1 MAAAAT
7 ASSQGRPL
15 ALPRTITLRNG
26 VELPTV
32 GLGTFK
38 AGGDEARGAVLAALK
53 AGIRHID
60 TASIYK
66 NEAPI
71 REALAASGLPRGS
84 VFLTSKVSPYEQG
97 AGRARQAVE
106 GILERLGTD
115 YVDLVLVHWPG
126 VARTPPDSA
135 ANAQQRAATWS
146 ELQQLYREGRVRS
159 LGVSNYEERHVAELM
174 ADPAAEVKP
183 MVNQFEVHPRRP
195 RRELRQLCKQ
205 EGIAVVAYASLGCG
219 DLLTAPPVRRAAAA
233 VARSPAQVLL
243 RWALQEGCAVIP
255 KSVRPERLAEW
266 TEPQLLGADWGLSG
280 EQMAALAAMEDGHKY
295 CWDPSGIV

>member
-1 MAAAAT
+1 MAAIGAGP
-7 ASSQGRPL
+7 GRPAGK
-15 ALPRTITLRNG
+15 ALPRALTLRNG
-26 VELPTV
+26 VELPAV

-38 AGGDEARGAVLAALK
+38 AAGDEARGAVLAALR
-53 AGIRHID
+53 AGLRHID

-66 NEAPI
+66 NEAPL

-97 AGRARQAVE
+97 RGAARRAVE
-106 GILERLGTD
+106 GICERLGTD
-115 YVDLVLVHWPG
+115 YLDLVLVHWPG
-126 VARTPPDSA
+126 VARTPPHSA
-135 ANAQQRAATWS
+135 ANAQQRAATWG
-146 ELQQLYREGRVRS
+146 ELQQLYKEGRVRAI
-159 LGVSNYEERHVAELM
+159 GVSNYEERHVAELM
-174 ADPAAEVKP
+174 SDPAAEVKP

-219 DLLTAPPVRRAAAA
+219 DLLTAPAVREVAAA
-233 VARSPAQVLL
+233 VGRSPAQVLL

-266 TEPQLLGADWGLSG
+266 TEPQLLAGDWGLSG
-280 EQMAALAAMEDGHKY
+280 EQ
-295 CWDPSGIV
+295 